1 MAAHFRRDVEQ
12 VCSDECVL
20 CDSIDEKGCG
30 QHLGGQP
37 RNHTRRAFV
46 AGGIC
51 LAAVAA
57 AGAVTPAM
65 AADIVEGLK
74 AKAGDVSDLLN
85 KTLAAFK
92 ELDFAGAGELAAKT
106 SAAVSGLRSQMQGPL
121 WGAAEWVPV
130 LGEDVKAAR
139 TLVDTLANL
148 VDGALVPVSQALS
161 AVELDR
167 LVVAEGSD
175 RVRFDVAAIQA
186 VADAVKQA
194 APVLDEAASTVDGM
208 GETHIAQLTEAV
220 DMAKEKIAPL
230 AGELDEAASLLGA
243 LPGLLGAAGERVYG
257 VLAQNN
263 VEIRSTGGLPGQCCR
278 VAARDG
284 LLSLGE
290 VQAIARFMNPRNDEA
305 MCVPLTDEEVA
316 LYSKSVGYMSVNVN
330 CIPDF
335 PRVCDIFNQLWFA
348 TNGEHVDGFV
358 AIDPIFLQTLMGLT
372 RGTQTADGTVLDGG
386 STVRVLMHDTYWR
399 NLDDYAATDAYFA
412 EAASAAL
419 DCIMGGVPSMDPK
432 ALLQVIRRGID
443 GGNLLMWSANVDEQ
457 AIVEGLG
464 ASGEVTLDP
473 AAPQLGV
480 YLNNGS
486 WSKFEWYL
494 DLDFSMGEAVSNA
507 DGSRTYPCGLRL
519 ANAMTPEELEASNA
533 VITGGNPAKRSEDDM
548 LEVLNLYAPA
558 GGRVEVTGH
567 NGQVDLAD
575 DKTYRGLQVV
585 CGEAHVQIGAPAEV
599 AFNVTVSPEATQELS
614 VRIPPTVQ
622 DTGRGG
628 GALGCPVGA

>member
-1 MAAHFRRDVEQ
+1 MAAHFKQDVEQ
-12 VCSDECVL
+12 ACSDECVP
-20 CDSIDEKGCG
+20 CDSIGEQGCG
-30 QHLGGQP
+30 QHSGEKP
-37 RNHTRRAFV
+37 RSYTRRAFV

-57 AGAVTPAM
+57 AGAATPAM

-92 ELDFAGAGELAAKT
+92 ELDFASAGELASKT
-106 SAAVSGLRSQMQGPL
+106 SAAVSDFQSQMQGPL
-121 WGAAEWVPV
+121 WGVAEWVPV
-130 LGEDVKAAR
+130 LGGDVKAAR
-139 TLVDTLANL
+139 TLVDVLAGL

-167 LVVAEGSD
+167 LVVAEGPD

-186 VADAVKQA
+186 VADAVRQA
-194 APVLDEAASTVDGM
+194 IPVLDEAASAVDGM
-208 GETHIAQLTEAV
+208 GETHVAQLTEAV

-230 AGELDEAASLLGA
+230 AGGLDEAGGLLEV
-243 LPGLLGAAGERVYG
+243 LPGLLGASGERVYG

-278 VAARDG
+278 VEVKDG
-284 LLSLGE
+284 LVSLSE
-290 VQAIARFMNPRNDEA
+290 VRGVRNFMNPGDDEA

-316 LYSKSVGYMSVNVN
+316 LYSRSVGYMSVNVN

-335 PRVCDIFNQLWFA
+335 PRVCDIFSQLWSA
-348 TNGEHVDGFV
+348 TNNERVDGFV
-358 AIDPIFLQTLMGLT
+358 ALDPIFLQMLMGLT
-372 RGTQTADGTVLDGG
+372 QGTRTSDGTVLDGT

-419 DCIMGGVPSMDPK
+419 DCIMGGVPSMDPG
-432 ALLQVIRRGID
+432 ALLQAVRRGID
-443 GGNLLMWSANVDEQ
+443 GGNLLMWSANADEQ
-457 AIVEGLG
+457 AIIEGLG

-494 DLDFSMGEAVSNA
+494 NIDFSMGEATASA
-507 DGSRTYPCGLRL
+507 DGSRTYPCSLRL
-519 ANAMTPEELEASNA
+519 TNAMTPEELEASNA
-533 VITGGNPAKRSEDDM
+533 NITGFNPAKRSEDDM

-558 GGRVEVTGH
+558 GGRIEVVSC

-585 CGEAHVQIGAPAEV
+585 CGEAHVQIGAPAEMT
-599 AFNVTVSPEATQELS
+599 FNVTVSPEATQELS

-622 DTGRGG
+622 DYR
-628 GALGCPVGA
+628 

>member
-1 MAAHFRRDVEQ
+1 MAAHFRQDVDRASSGECAPRDLVDGE
-12 VCSDECVL
+12 
-20 CDSIDEKGCG
+20 GCG
-30 QHLGGQP
+30 RHSGERP
-37 RNHTRRAFV
+37 RSHTRRAFV
-46 AGGIC
+46 AGGVC

-57 AGAVTPAM
+57 VGAATPAM
-65 AADIVEGLK
+65 AADFVDGLK
-74 AKAGDVSDLLN
+74 AKAGDVSDLLSE
-85 KTLAAFK
+85 TLAAFK
-92 ELDFAGAGELAAKT
+92 GLDFAGAGELASKT
-106 SAAVSGLRSQMQGPL
+106 SAAVSDFQSQMQGPL
-121 WGAAEWVPV
+121 WGAAEWIPV
-130 LGEDVKAAR
+130 LGGDVKAAR
-139 TLVDTLANL
+139 TLVDTLAGL

-167 LVVAEGSD
+167 LVVTEGPD

-186 VADAVKQA
+186 VADAVRQA
-194 APVLDEAASTVDGM
+194 APVLDEAASAVGGM

-220 DMAKEKIAPL
+220 DTAKERIAPL
-230 AGELDEAASLLGA
+230 AGELDEVSGLLEVLPGFLGA
-243 LPGLLGAAGERVYG
+243 SGERVYG

-263 VEIRSTGGLPGQCCR
+263 VEVRSTGGLPGQCCR
-278 VAARDG
+278 VEVRDG
-284 LLSLGE
+284 LLSLSE
-290 VQAIARFMNPRNDEA
+290 VEGVRNFMNPGDDEA

-316 LYSKSVGYMSVNVN
+316 LYSRSVGYMSVNVN

-335 PRVCDIFNQLWFA
+335 PRVCDIFGQLWFA
-348 TNGEHVDGFV
+348 TNNEHVDGFV
-358 AIDPIFLQTLMGLT
+358 ALDPIFLQMLMGLT
-372 RGTQTADGTVLDGG
+372 HGTQTSDGTVLDGE

-399 NLDDYAATDAYFA
+399 NLDDYAATDVYFT

-432 ALLQVIRRGID
+432 ALLQAVRRGID
-443 GGNLLMWSANVDEQ
+443 GGNLLMWASDAEEQ
-457 AIVEGLG
+457 AIIEGLG

-494 DLDFSMGEAVSNA
+494 NIDFSMGEAAANA
-507 DGSRTYPCGLRL
+507 DGSRTYPCSLRL
-519 ANAMTPEELEASNA
+519 TNAMTPEELEASNA

-558 GGRVEVTGH
+558 GGRIEVTDH

-585 CGEAHVQIGAPAEV
+585 CGEAHVQIGAPAEIS
-599 AFNVTVSPEATQELS
+599 FNVTVSPEASQELS

-622 DTGRGG
+622 DYR
-628 GALGCPVGA
+628 

>member
-1 MAAHFRRDVEQ
+1 MAAHFKQDVEQ
-12 VCSDECVL
+12 VCSDECVS
-20 CDSIDEKGCG
+20 CDSIGEQGCG
-30 QHLGGQP
+30 RHSSEKP
-37 RNHTRRAFV
+37 RGHTRRAFV

-57 AGAVTPAM
+57 AGAATPAM
-65 AADIVEGLK
+65 AADLVDGLK

-85 KTLAAFK
+85 ETLAALK
-92 ELDFAGAGELAAKT
+92 GLDFVSANELAART
-106 SAAVSGLRSQMQGPL
+106 SAAVSDLRSQMQGPL

-130 LGEDVKAAR
+130 LGGDVKAAR
-139 TLVDTLANL
+139 ALVDTLAGL

-161 AVELDR
+161 TVELDR
-167 LVVAEGSD
+167 LVVADGSD
-175 RVRFDVAAIQA
+175 RIQFDVAAIQA
-186 VADAVKQA
+186 VADAIKQA
-194 APVLDEAASTVDGM
+194 APVLDEAASAVGGM

-220 DMAKEKIAPL
+220 DTAKERIAPL
-230 AGELDEAASLLGA
+230 AGELDEAAGLLGV
-243 LPGLLGAAGERVYG
+243 LPGLLGASGERVYG

-263 VEIRSTGGLPGQCCR
+263 VEIRSTGGLAGQCCR
-278 VAARDG
+278 VAVKDG
-284 LLSLGE
+284 LVSLSE
-290 VQAIARFMNPRNDEA
+290 VEGIRNFMNPGDDEV

-316 LYSKSVGYMSVNVN
+316 LYSRSVGYMSVNTN

-335 PRVCDIFNQLWFA
+335 PRVCDIFNQLWSA
-348 TNGEHVDGFV
+348 TNGERVDGFV
-358 AIDPIFLQTLMGLT
+358 AIDPILLQALMGLT
-372 RGTQTADGTVLDGG
+372 QGTQTSDGTVLDGE

-419 DCIMGGVPSMDPK
+419 DCIMGGVPSMDPG

-443 GGNLLMWSANVDEQ
+443 GGHLLMWAADADEQ
-457 AIVEGLG
+457 AIIEGLG
-464 ASGEVTLDP
+464 ASREVTLDP

-494 DLDFSMGEAVSNA
+494 NIDFSMGEAAANA
-507 DGSRTYPCGLRL
+507 DGSRTYPCSLRL

-558 GGRVEVTGH
+558 GGRIEVTGH

-585 CGEAHVQIGAPAEV
+585 CGEAHVQIGAPAEI

-622 DTGRGG
+622 DYR
-628 GALGCPVGA
+628 

>member
-1 MAAHFRRDVEQ
+1 MAAHFKQDVEQ
-12 VCSDECVL
+12 ACSDGRVPCDLAGEESCVRH
-20 CDSIDEKGCG
+20 SGEK
-30 QHLGGQP
+30 P
-37 RNHTRRAFV
+37 RGHTRRAFV

-57 AGAVTPAM
+57 AGAATPAM
-65 AADIVEGLK
+65 AADIVDGLK

-85 KTLAAFK
+85 ETLAALK
-92 ELDFAGAGELAAKT
+92 GLDFVSANELAAKT
-106 SAAVSGLRSQMQGPL
+106 SAAVSDFQAQMQGPL
-121 WGAAEWVPV
+121 WGVAEWVPV
-130 LGEDVKAAR
+130 LGQDVKTAR
-139 TLVDTLANL
+139 TLVDTLAGL

-161 AVELDR
+161 TVELDK
-167 LVVAEGSD
+167 LIVSEGSD
-175 RVRFDVAAIQA
+175 RVRFDVTAIQA
-186 VADAVKQA
+186 VADAVKRA
-194 APVLDEAASTVDGM
+194 VPVLDEAASAVGGM

-230 AGELDEAASLLGA
+230 AGELDEVSSLLEV
-243 LPGLLGAAGERVYG
+243 LPGLLGASGERVYG

-263 VEIRSTGGLPGQCCR
+263 VEIRSTGGLAGQCCR
-278 VAARDG
+278 VAVRDG
-284 LLSLGE
+284 LVSLSE
-290 VQAIARFMNPRNDEA
+290 VEGIRNFMNPGDDEA

-316 LYSKSVGYMSVNVN
+316 LYSRSVGYMSVNVN

-335 PRVCDIFNQLWFA
+335 PRVCDIFGQLWYA

-358 AIDPIFLQTLMGLT
+358 ALDPIFLQALMGLT
-372 RGTQTADGTVLDGG
+372 QGTKTADGTVLDGE

-419 DCIMGGVPSMDPK
+419 DCIMGSISSMDPG
-432 ALLQVIRRGID
+432 ALLQAVRRGID
-443 GGNLLMWSANVDEQ
+443 GGNLLMWASDADEQ
-457 AIVEGLG
+457 AVIEGLG

-494 DLDFSMGEAVSNA
+494 DLDFSMGEARGNA
-507 DGSRTYPCGLRL
+507 DGSRTYPCSLRL
-519 ANAMTPEELEASNA
+519 TNAMTPEELEASNV
-533 VITGGNPAKRSEDDM
+533 VITGDNPAKRSEDDM

-558 GGRVEVTGH
+558 GGRIEVTGH

-585 CGEAHVQIGAPAEV
+585 CGEAHVQIGAPAEIS
-599 AFNVTVSPEATQELS
+599 FNVTVSPEASQELS

-622 DTGRGG
+622 AYR
-628 GALGCPVGA
+628 

>member
-1 MAAHFRRDVEQ
+1 MAEHFRQDAGQ
-12 VCSDECVL
+12 VCSDGCAP
-20 CDSIDEKGCG
+20 CDSADEENCG
-30 QHLGGQP
+30 QHSSERPHG
-37 RNHTRRAFV
+37 HTRRAFV
-46 AGGIC
+46 AGGVC

-57 AGAVTPAM
+57 AGAATPAM
-65 AADIVEGLK
+65 AADFVEGLK

-85 KTLAAFK
+85 ETLGAFK

-106 SAAVSGLRSQMQGPL
+106 SAAVSDLRAQMQGPL
-121 WGAAEWVPV
+121 WGVAEWIPV
-130 LGEDVKAAR
+130 LGGDVKTAR
-139 TLVDTLANL
+139 TLVDVLASL

-167 LVVAEGSD
+167 LIVSDGSSQIQ
-175 RVRFDVAAIQA
+175 FDVAAIQA
-186 VADAVKQA
+186 MADAVRQA
-194 APVLDEAASTVDGM
+194 APVLDEAASAVGGM

-220 DMAKEKIAPL
+220 DTAKEKIAPL
-230 AGELDEAASLLGA
+230 AGELDEAAGLLEV
-243 LPGLLGAAGERVYG
+243 LPGLLGSSGERVYG

-263 VEIRSTGGLPGQCCR
+263 VEIRSTGGLAGQCCR
-278 VAARDG
+278 VEVKDG
-284 LLSLGE
+284 LLSLSE
-290 VQAIARFMNPRNDEA
+290 VEGIRNFMNPGDDEA
-305 MCVPLTDEEVA
+305 KCVPLTDEEIA
-316 LYSKSVGYMSVNVN
+316 LYGNTVGYMPANTN

-335 PRVCDIFNQLWFA
+335 PRVCDIFSQLWYA
-348 TNGEHVDGFV
+348 TNGERVDGFV
-358 AIDPIFLQTLMGLT
+358 ALDPIFLQMLMGLT
-372 RGTQTADGTVLDGG
+372 QGTQTADGTVLDGE

-399 NLDDYAATDAYFA
+399 NLDDYGATDVYFT

-432 ALLQVIRRGID
+432 ALLQAIKRGID
-443 GGNLLMWSANVDEQ
+443 GGHLLMWASVADEQ
-457 AIVEGLG
+457 AVIEGLG
-464 ASGEVTLDP
+464 ASGEVSLDP

-480 YLNNGS
+480 YLNNAS

-494 DLDFSMGEAVSNA
+494 DVDFSMGEAVSNA
-507 DGSRTYPCGLRL
+507 DGSRTYPCSLRL
-519 ANAMTPEELEASNA
+519 ANAMTPEELEASNV

-558 GGRVEVTGH
+558 GGRIEVTGS

-599 AFNVTVSPEATQELS
+599 SFNVTVSPEAAQELS

-622 DTGRGG
+622 DYR
-628 GALGCPVGA
+628 

>member
-1 MAAHFRRDVEQ
+1 MAAHFKQDVEQ
-12 VCSDECVL
+12 ICSDGCVP
-20 CDSIDEKGCG
+20 CDLTGEESCSRHSGER
-30 QHLGGQP
+30 Q

-46 AGGIC
+46 AGGVC

-57 AGAVTPAM
+57 AGAATPAM
-65 AADIVEGLK
+65 AADLVDGLK

-85 KTLAAFK
+85 ETLAAFK
-92 ELDFAGAGELAAKT
+92 DLDFASAGELAAKT
-106 SAAVSGLRSQMQGPL
+106 SAAVSDFQSQMQGPL
-121 WGAAEWVPV
+121 WGVAEWIPV
-130 LGEDVKAAR
+130 LGGDVKAAR
-139 TLVDTLANL
+139 TLVDTLASL

-175 RVRFDVAAIQA
+175 RIQFDVVAIQA
-186 VADAVKQA
+186 VADAVRQA
-194 APVLDEAASTVDGM
+194 APVLDEAASTVGGM

-220 DMAKEKIAPL
+220 DTAKEKLAPL
-230 AGELDEAASLLGA
+230 AGELDEAAGLLGA
-243 LPGLLGAAGERVYG
+243 LPGLLGASGERVYG

-278 VAARDG
+278 VEVKDG
-284 LLSLGE
+284 LLSLSE
-290 VQAIARFMNPRNDEA
+290 VEGVRNFMNPGDDEA

-316 LYSKSVGYMSVNVN
+316 LYSRSVGYMSVNTN

-335 PRVCDIFNQLWFA
+335 PRVCDIFSQLWYA

-358 AIDPIFLQTLMGLT
+358 ALDPIFLQMLMGLT
-372 RGTQTADGTVLDGG
+372 QGTKTADGTVLDGT

-399 NLDDYAATDAYFA
+399 NLDDYGATDAYFT

-419 DCIMGGVPSMDPK
+419 DCIMGSISSMDPK
-432 ALLQVIRRGID
+432 ALLQAVRRGVD
-443 GGNLLMWSANVDEQ
+443 GGHLLMWASDADEQ
-457 AIVEGLG
+457 AVVEGLG
-464 ASGEVTLDP
+464 ASGEVALDP

-494 DLDFSMGEAVSNA
+494 NIDFSMGEAVSNA
-507 DGSRTYPCGLRL
+507 DGSRTYPCSLRL
-519 ANAMTPEELEASNA
+519 ANAMTPGELEASNA

-548 LEVLNLYAPA
+548 LEVLDLYAPA
-558 GGRVEVTGH
+558 GGRIEVTGY

-585 CGEAHVQIGAPAEV
+585 CGEAHVQIGAPAEIS
-599 AFNVTVSPEATQELS
+599 FNVTVSPEAAQELS

-622 DTGRGG
+622 DYR
-628 GALGCPVGA
+628 

>member
-1 MAAHFRRDVEQ
+1 MSAHFKQDVEQ
-12 VCSDECVL
+12 ACSGECVP
-20 CDSIDEKGCG
+20 CGSIGEKGHG
-30 QHLGGQP
+30 RHSGEKP
-37 RNHTRRAFV
+37 RSHTRRAFV
-46 AGGIC
+46 AGGVC

-57 AGAVTPAM
+57 AGAATPAM
-65 AADIVEGLK
+65 AADFVDGLK

-85 KTLAAFK
+85 ETLAAFK
-92 ELDFAGAGELAAKT
+92 ELDFVSASELASKT
-106 SAAVSGLRSQMQGPL
+106 SAAVSDLQSQMQGPL

-130 LGEDVKAAR
+130 LCQDVKAAR
-139 TLVDTLANL
+139 TLVDTLASL

-161 AVELDR
+161 TVELDK
-167 LVVAEGSD
+167 LIVANGSD
-175 RVRFDVAAIQA
+175 RIQFDVAAIQTL
-186 VADAVKQA
+186 VDAIKQA
-194 APVLDEAASTVDGM
+194 IPVLDEAASTVGGM

-220 DMAKEKIAPL
+220 DAAKERIAPL
-230 AGELDEAASLLGA
+230 AGELDEAAGLLEVF
-243 LPGLLGAAGERVYG
+243 PGLLGASGERVYG

-278 VAARDG
+278 VAAKDG
-284 LLSLGE
+284 LLSLSGVE
-290 VQAIARFMNPRNDEA
+290 GVRNFMNPGDDEA

-316 LYSKSVGYMSVNVN
+316 LYSRSVGYMSVNVN

-335 PRVCDIFNQLWFA
+335 PRVCDIFNQLWSA
-348 TNGEHVDGFV
+348 TNGERVDGFV
-358 AIDPIFLQTLMGLT
+358 AIDPIFLQMLMGLT
-372 RGTQTADGTVLDGG
+372 HGTQTADGTVLDGE

-399 NLDDYAATDAYFA
+399 NLDDYAATDVYFT

-419 DCIMGGVPSMDPK
+419 DCIMGSITSMDPK
-432 ALLQVIRRGID
+432 SLLQVVRRGID
-443 GGNLLMWSANVDEQ
+443 GGHLLMWASDAGEQ
-457 AIVEGLG
+457 AVVEGLG

-494 DLDFSMGEAVSNA
+494 DLDFSMGEAVGNA
-507 DGSRTYPCGLRL
+507 DGSRTYPCSLRL

-558 GGRVEVTGH
+558 GGRIEVTGH

-585 CGEAHVQIGAPAEV
+585 CGEAHVQIGAPAEI
-599 AFNVTVSPEATQELS
+599 AFNVTVSPEASQGLS

-622 DTGRGG
+622 DYR
-628 GALGCPVGA
+628 

>member
-1 MAAHFRRDVEQ
+1 MAAHFRQDVQ
-12 VCSDECVL
+12 RVCPDECAS
-20 CDSIDEKGCG
+20 CESIGEKGHG
-30 QHLGGQP
+30 LHSGEKP
-37 RNHTRRAFV
+37 HNRTRRAFV

-57 AGAVTPAM
+57 AGAPTPAM
-65 AADIVEGLK
+65 AADIVDGLK
-74 AKAGDVSDLLN
+74 AKAGDVTDLLN
-85 KTLAAFK
+85 ETLAAFK

-106 SAAVSGLRSQMQGPL
+106 SAAVSDFQSQIQGPL
-121 WGAAEWVPV
+121 WGVAEWIPV
-130 LGEDVKAAR
+130 LGGDVKAAR
-139 TLVDTLANL
+139 TLVDTLAGL

-186 VADAVKQA
+186 VADAVRQA
-194 APVLDEAASTVDGM
+194 APVLDEAASAVDGM
-208 GETHIAQLTEAV
+208 GETHVAQLTEAV

-230 AGELDEAASLLGA
+230 AGELDEIGELLEA
-243 LPGLLGAAGERVYG
+243 LPGLLGASGERVYG

-278 VAARDG
+278 VEARDG
-284 LLSLGE
+284 LLSLSE
-290 VQAIARFMNPRNDEA
+290 VEGVRNFMNPGDDEA

-316 LYSKSVGYMSVNVN
+316 LYSRSVGYMSVNVN

-335 PRVCDIFNQLWFA
+335 PRVCDIFGQLWSV
-348 TNGEHVDGFV
+348 TNGERVDGFV
-358 AIDPIFLQTLMGLT
+358 ALDPIFLQMLMGLT
-372 RGTQTADGTVLDGG
+372 QGTKTADGTVLDGE

-399 NLDDYAATDAYFA
+399 NLDDYAATDVYFT

-419 DCIMGGVPSMDPK
+419 DCIMGSISSMDPK
-432 ALLQVIRRGID
+432 SLLQVIRRGID
-443 GGNLLMWSANVDEQ
+443 GGNLLMWASDAEEQ
-457 AIVEGLG
+457 AIIEGLG

-494 DLDFSMGEAVSNA
+494 DVDFSMGEAASNA
-507 DGSRTYPCGLRL
+507 DGSRTYPCSLRL

-533 VITGGNPAKRSEDDM
+533 NITGGNPAKRSEDDM

-558 GGRVEVTGH
+558 GGRIEVTGS

-585 CGEAHVQIGAPAEV
+585 CGEAHVQIGAPAEIS
-599 AFNVTVSPEATQELS
+599 FNATVSPEASQELS
-614 VRIPPTVQ
+614 VSIPPTVQ
-622 DTGRGG
+622 DYR
-628 GALGCPVGA
+628 

>member
-1 MAAHFRRDVEQ
+1 MAAHFKQDVGQ
-12 VCSDECVL
+12 VSSDDCAP
-20 CDSIDEKGCG
+20 CDLAGEKDHG
-30 QHLGGQP
+30 QHSGEKPHG
-37 RNHTRRAFV
+37 HTRRAFV

-57 AGAVTPAM
+57 AGVATPAM
-65 AADIVEGLK
+65 AADIVDGLK
-74 AKAGDVSDLLN
+74 AKAGEVSDLLSE
-85 KTLAAFK
+85 TLAAFK
-92 ELDFAGAGELAAKT
+92 GLDFASASELASKA
-106 SAAVSGLRSQMQGPL
+106 SAAVSDFQSQMQGPL

-130 LGEDVKAAR
+130 LGGDVKAAR
-139 TLVDTLANL
+139 ALVDVLAGL

-161 AVELDR
+161 TVELGR

-175 RVRFDVAAIQA
+175 RIQFDVAAIQA
-186 VADAVKQA
+186 VADAVRRA
-194 APVLDEAASTVDGM
+194 VPVLDEAASAVGGM
-208 GETHIAQLTEAV
+208 GETHVAQLTEAV
-220 DMAKEKIAPL
+220 DTAKEKIAPL
-230 AGELDEAASLLGA
+230 AGELDEAAGLLEV
-243 LPGLLGAAGERVYG
+243 LPGLLGASGERVYG

-263 VEIRSTGGLPGQCCR
+263 VEIRSTGGLAGQCCR

-290 VQAIARFMNPRNDEA
+290 VEGVRNFMNPGDDEA

-316 LYSKSVGYMSVNVN
+316 LYSRSVGYMSVNVN

-335 PRVCDIFNQLWFA
+335 PRVCDIFGQLWHA
-348 TNGEHVDGFV
+348 TNGERVDGFV
-358 AIDPIFLQTLMGLT
+358 ALDPIFLQALMGLT
-372 RGTQTADGTVLDGG
+372 QGTQTSDGTVLDGG

-399 NLDDYAATDAYFA
+399 NLDDYAATDVYFA

-419 DCIMGGVPSMDPK
+419 DCIMGSISSMDPG
-432 ALLQVIRRGID
+432 ALLQAVRRGID
-443 GGNLLMWSANVDEQ
+443 GGNLLMWASDAGEQ

-494 DLDFSMGEAVSNA
+494 DVDFSMGEAAGNA
-507 DGSRTYPCGLRL
+507 DGSRTYPCSLRL
-519 ANAMTPEELEASNA
+519 ANAMTPEELEASNV

-558 GGRVEVTGH
+558 GGRIEVTDH

-585 CGEAHVQIGAPAEV
+585 CGEAHVQIGAPAEIT
-599 AFNVTVSPEATQELS
+599 FNVTVSPEATQELS

-622 DTGRGG
+622 DYR
-628 GALGCPVGA
+628 

>member
-1 MAAHFRRDVEQ
+1 MAAHFRQDVERA
-12 VCSDECVL
+12 CSDECVP
-20 CDSIDEKGCG
+20 CDLTGEENCG
-30 QHLGGQP
+30 QHSSEKP
-37 RNHTRRAFV
+37 RSHTRRAFV
-46 AGGIC
+46 AGGVC

-57 AGAVTPAM
+57 AGAATPAM
-65 AADIVEGLK
+65 AADLVDGLK
-74 AKAGDVSDLLN
+74 AKAGDVSGLLN
-85 KTLAAFK
+85 ETLAAFK
-92 ELDFAGAGELAAKT
+92 GLDFAGAGELAAKA
-106 SAAVSGLRSQMQGPL
+106 SAAVSDLRSQMQGPL
-121 WGAAEWVPV
+121 WGAAEWIPV
-130 LGEDVKAAR
+130 LGGDVKAAR
-139 TLVDTLANL
+139 ALVDTLAGL

-161 AVELDR
+161 TVELDK

-186 VADAVKQA
+186 VADAVRQA
-194 APVLDEAASTVDGM
+194 IPVLDEAASAVGGM
-208 GETHIAQLTEAV
+208 GETHVAQLTEAV
-220 DMAKEKIAPL
+220 DTAREKIVPL
-230 AGELDEAASLLGA
+230 AGKLDEVARLLGV
-243 LPGLLGAAGERVYG
+243 LPGLLGASGERVYG

-263 VEIRSTGGLPGQCCR
+263 VEIRSTGGLAGQCCR
-278 VAARDG
+278 VEVKDG
-284 LLSLGE
+284 LLSLSE
-290 VQAIARFMNPRNDEA
+290 VEGIRNFMNPGDDEA

-316 LYSKSVGYMSVNVN
+316 LYSRSVGYMSVNVN

-348 TNGEHVDGFV
+348 TNNEHVDGFV
-358 AIDPIFLQTLMGLT
+358 ALDPIFLQMLMGLT
-372 RGTQTADGTVLDGG
+372 QGTKTADGTVLDGE

-399 NLDDYAATDAYFA
+399 NLDDYAATDVYFT

-419 DCIMGGVPSMDPK
+419 DCIMGSISSMDPK
-432 ALLQVIRRGID
+432 SLLQVIRHGID
-443 GGNLLMWSANVDEQ
+443 GGHLLMWASDAEEQ
-457 AIVEGLG
+457 AIIEELG
-464 ASGEVTLDP
+464 ASGEVALDP

-494 DLDFSMGEAVSNA
+494 NIDFSVGEAAANA
-507 DGSRTYPCGLRL
+507 DGSRTYPCSLRL

-558 GGRVEVTGH
+558 GGRIEVVNS

-585 CGEAHVQIGAPAEV
+585 CGEAHVQIGAPAEIT
-599 AFNVTVSPEATQELS
+599 FNVTVSPEAAQELS

-622 DTGRGG
+622 DYR
-628 GALGCPVGA
+628 

>member
-1 MAAHFRRDVEQ
+1 M
-12 VCSDECVL
+12 
-20 CDSIDEKGCG
+20 
-30 QHLGGQP
+30 
-37 RNHTRRAFV
+37 
-46 AGGIC
+46 
-51 LAAVAA
+51 
-57 AGAVTPAM
+57 
-65 AADIVEGLK
+65 
-74 AKAGDVSDLLN
+74 
-85 KTLAAFK
+85 
-92 ELDFAGAGELAAKT
+92 
-106 SAAVSGLRSQMQGPL
+106 
-121 WGAAEWVPV
+121 
-130 LGEDVKAAR
+130 
-139 TLVDTLANL
+139 LANL

-161 AVELDR
+161 TIELDK

-186 VADAVKQA
+186 VADAVRRA
-194 APVLDEAASTVDGM
+194 VPVLDEAAFAVGGM
-208 GETHIAQLTEAV
+208 GEAHVAQLTEAV
-220 DMAKEKIAPL
+220 DTAKEKIVPL
-230 AGELDEAASLLGA
+230 AGELTEAAGLLEVLPRLLGA
-243 LPGLLGAAGERVYG
+243 SGERVYG

-263 VEIRSTGGLPGQCCR
+263 VEIRSTGGLAGQCCR

-284 LLSLGE
+284 LVSLGE
-290 VQAIARFMNPRNDEA
+290 VQGVRNFMNPGDDEA

-316 LYSKSVGYMSVNVN
+316 LYSRSVGYMSVNVN

-335 PRVCDIFNQLWFA
+335 PRVCDIFDQLWSA

-358 AIDPIFLQTLMGLT
+358 AIDPIFLQALMGLT
-372 RGTQTADGTVLDGG
+372 RGTRTADGTVLDGG

-432 ALLQVIRRGID
+432 SLLQVIRRGID
-443 GGNLLMWSANVDEQ
+443 GGNLLMWSADAEEQ
-457 AIVEGLG
+457 AVIEGLG

-494 DLDFSMGEAVSNA
+494 DVDFSMGEAVSNA
-507 DGSRTYPCGLRL
+507 DGSRAYPCSLRL

-533 VITGGNPAKRSEDDM
+533 NITGGNPAKRSEDDM

-575 DKTYRGLQVV
+575 DKAYRGLQVV
-585 CGEAHVQIGAPAEV
+585 CGEAHVQIGAPAEMT
-599 AFNVTVSPEATQELS
+599 FNVTVSPEASRELS

-622 DTGRGG
+622 DYR
-628 GALGCPVGA
+628 

>member
-1 MAAHFRRDVEQ
+1 MAAHFMQDAER
-12 VCSDECVL
+12 VCSDGCAPRDPIGEENCGRH
-20 CDSIDEKGCG
+20 SGEK
-30 QHLGGQP
+30 P
-37 RNHTRRAFV
+37 RSHTRRAFV

-51 LAAVAA
+51 LAAVVA
-57 AGAVTPAM
+57 AGAATPAM
-65 AADIVEGLK
+65 AADFVDGLK

-85 KTLAAFK
+85 ETLAAFK
-92 ELDFAGAGELAAKT
+92 ELDFAGASELAAKT
-106 SAAVSGLRSQMQGPL
+106 SAAVSDLRSQMQGPL
-121 WGAAEWVPV
+121 WGAAEWIPV
-130 LGEDVKAAR
+130 LGGDVKAAR
-139 TLVDTLANL
+139 ALVDVLAGL

-161 AVELDR
+161 TVELDR
-167 LVVAEGSD
+167 LVVADGPD
-175 RVRFDVAAIQA
+175 RVRFDIAAIQA

-194 APVLDEAASTVDGM
+194 IPVLEEAASAVGGM
-208 GETHIAQLTEAV
+208 GETHVAQLAEAV
-220 DMAKEKIAPL
+220 DTAKEKIAPL
-230 AGELDEAASLLGA
+230 ASELDEAAGLLGA
-243 LPGLLGAAGERVYG
+243 LPGLLGSSGERVYG

-278 VAARDG
+278 VEVKDG
-284 LLSLGE
+284 LVSLGE
-290 VQAIARFMNPRNDEA
+290 VQGVRNFMNPGDDEA

-316 LYSKSVGYMSVNVN
+316 LYGRSVGYMSVNVN

-335 PRVCDIFNQLWFA
+335 PRVCDIFGQLWSA

-358 AIDPIFLQTLMGLT
+358 ALDPIFLQMLMGLT
-372 RGTQTADGTVLDGG
+372 QGTQTADGTVLDGE

-399 NLDDYAATDAYFA
+399 NLDDYAATDVYFA

-419 DCIMGGVPSMDPK
+419 GCIMGGVPSMDPG
-432 ALLQVIRRGID
+432 ALLQVIGRGID
-443 GGNLLMWSANVDEQ
+443 GGNLLMWASDADEQ
-457 AIVEGLG
+457 AIIEGLG
-464 ASGEVTLDP
+464 ASGEVSLDP
-473 AAPQLGV
+473 AAPQLGL

-494 DLDFSMGEAVSNA
+494 NIDFSMGEAAANA
-507 DGSRTYPCGLRL
+507 DGSRTYPCSLRL

-558 GGRVEVTGH
+558 GGRIEVTGS

-585 CGEAHVQIGAPAEV
+585 CGEAHVQIGAPAEMT
-599 AFNVTVSPEATQELS
+599 FNVTVSPEAAQELS

-622 DTGRGG
+622 DYR
-628 GALGCPVGA
+628 

>member
-1 MAAHFRRDVEQ
+1 MAAHFKQDVER
-12 VCSDECVL
+12 VCPDESVP
-20 CDSIDEKGCG
+20 CDPIGEQGCG
-30 QHLGGQP
+30 RHSGGQP
-37 RNHTRRAFV
+37 RSHTRRAFV

-51 LAAVAA
+51 LAAAA
-57 AGAVTPAM
+57 AGAATPAM
-65 AADIVEGLK
+65 AADFVDGLK

-85 KTLAAFK
+85 ETLAAFK
-92 ELDFAGAGELAAKT
+92 ELDFAGAGEFAAKT
-106 SAAVSGLRSQMQGPL
+106 SAAVSDLRSQMQGPL

-130 LGEDVKAAR
+130 LGEDVKTAR
-139 TLVDTLANL
+139 ALVDVLVSL

-161 AVELDR
+161 TVELDR
-167 LVVAEGSD
+167 LVVADGSD

-186 VADAVKQA
+186 VADAVKRA
-194 APVLDEAASTVDGM
+194 VPVLDEAVSTVGGM

-230 AGELDEAASLLGA
+230 ASELDEAGELLEV
-243 LPGLLGAAGERVYG
+243 LPGLLGASGERVYG

-278 VAARDG
+278 VEVRDG
-284 LLSLGE
+284 LVSLGE
-290 VQAIARFMNPRNDEA
+290 VRGIRNFMNPGDDEA

-316 LYSKSVGYMSVNVN
+316 LYSRSVGYMSVNVS

-335 PRVCDIFNQLWFA
+335 PRVCDIFSQLWSA
-348 TNGEHVDGFV
+348 TNNEHVDGFI
-358 AIDPIFLQTLMGLT
+358 AIDPIFLQMLMGLT
-372 RGTQTADGTVLDGG
+372 QGTQTSDGTVLDGG

-419 DCIMGGVPSMDPK
+419 DCIMGGVPSMDPG
-432 ALLQVIRRGID
+432 ALLQAVRRGID
-443 GGNLLMWSANVDEQ
+443 GGDLLMWASDADEQ
-457 AIVEGLG
+457 AVIEGLG

-473 AAPQLGV
+473 AASQLGV

-494 DLDFSMGEAVSNA
+494 DLDFTMGEAASNA
-507 DGSRTYPCGLRL
+507 DGSRTYPCSLRL
-519 ANAMTPEELEASNA
+519 ANAMTPEELEASNV
-533 VITGGNPAKRSEDDM
+533 VITGDNPAKRSEDDM

-558 GGRVEVTGH
+558 GGRIEVTDH

-599 AFNVTVSPEATQELS
+599 SFNVTVSPKAAQELS

-622 DTGRGG
+622 DYR
-628 GALGCPVGA
+628 

>member
-1 MAAHFRRDVEQ
+1 MAAHFKQDAER
-12 VCSDECVL
+12 VCSDGCVP
-20 CDSIDEKGCG
+20 CDLIGEQGCG
-30 QHLGGQP
+30 QHSGEKP
-37 RNHTRRAFV
+37 RSHTRRAFV

-57 AGAVTPAM
+57 AGTATPAM
-65 AADIVEGLK
+65 AADLVDGLK

-85 KTLAAFK
+85 ETLAAFK
-92 ELDFAGAGELAAKT
+92 GLDFAGAVELAAKT
-106 SAAVSGLRSQMQGPL
+106 SAAVSDFQSQMQGPL
-121 WGAAEWVPV
+121 WGVAEWIPV
-130 LGEDVKAAR
+130 LGGDVKAAR
-139 TLVDTLANL
+139 ALVDTLASL

-161 AVELDR
+161 AVELDK

-175 RVRFDVAAIQA
+175 RVRFDVASIQA
-186 VADAVKQA
+186 VADAVRQA
-194 APVLDEAASTVDGM
+194 APVLEEAASTVGGM
-208 GETHIAQLTEAV
+208 GETHIAQLTEVV
-220 DMAKEKIAPL
+220 DVAKEKIAPL
-230 AGELDEAASLLGA
+230 AGELDEVGELLEVLPGILGA
-243 LPGLLGAAGERVYG
+243 SGERVYG

-278 VAARDG
+278 VEVRDG
-284 LLSLGE
+284 LVSLGE
-290 VQAIARFMNPRNDEA
+290 VQGIRNFMNPGDDEA

-316 LYSKSVGYMSVNVN
+316 LYSRSVGYMSVNTN

-335 PRVCDIFNQLWFA
+335 PRVCDIFDQLWFA

-358 AIDPIFLQTLMGLT
+358 AIDPIFLQMLMGLT
-372 RGTQTADGTVLDGG
+372 QGTQTSDGTALDGE

-399 NLDDYAATDAYFA
+399 NLDDYAATDVYFT

-432 ALLQVIRRGID
+432 SLLQAVRRGID
-443 GGNLLMWSANVDEQ
+443 GGNLLMWSANAEEQ
-457 AIVEGLG
+457 AIIVEFG

-494 DLDFSMGEAVSNA
+494 DLDFTMGEAADNA
-507 DGSRTYPCGLRL
+507 DGSRTYPCSLRL

-533 VITGGNPAKRSEDDM
+533 NITGGNPAKRSEDDM

-558 GGRVEVTGH
+558 GGRIEVVSS
-567 NGQVDLAD
+567 NGQVVFAD
-575 DKTYRGLQVV
+575 DKTYKGLQVV
-585 CGEAHVQIGAPAEV
+585 CGEAHVQIGAPAEIT
-599 AFNVTVSPEATQELS
+599 FNVTVSHEAARELS

-622 DTGRGG
+622 DYR
-628 GALGCPVGA
+628 

>member
-1 MAAHFRRDVEQ
+1 MAAHFRQDVER
-12 VCSDECVL
+12 VSSDARMS
-20 CDSIDEKGCG
+20 CDLTGEESHGRHSSER
-30 QHLGGQP
+30 P

-46 AGGIC
+46 AGGLC

-57 AGAVTPAM
+57 AGAATPAM
-65 AADIVEGLK
+65 AADFVDGLK
-74 AKAGDVSDLLN
+74 AKAGDVSDLLSR
-85 KTLAAFK
+85 TLTAFK
-92 ELDFAGAGELAAKT
+92 ELDFAGAGELAAKA

-139 TLVDTLANL
+139 ALVDTLAGL

-186 VADAVKQA
+186 VADAVRQA
-194 APVLDEAASTVDGM
+194 APVLDEAASAVDGM
-208 GETHIAQLTEAV
+208 GETHVAQLTEAV

-230 AGELDEAASLLGA
+230 AGELDEAAGLLEA
-243 LPGLLGAAGERVYG
+243 LPGLLGAEGERVYG

-278 VAARDG
+278 VEVRDG

-290 VQAIARFMNPRNDEA
+290 VQGVRNFMNPGDDEA

-316 LYSKSVGYMSVNVN
+316 LYSRSVGYMSVNVN

-335 PRVCDIFNQLWFA
+335 PRVCDIFSQLWSA
-348 TNGEHVDGFV
+348 TNNEHVDGFV
-358 AIDPIFLQTLMGLT
+358 AIDPIFLQVLMGLT
-372 RGTQTADGTVLDGG
+372 QGTQTADGTVLDGG

-399 NLDDYAATDAYFA
+399 NLDDYGATDVYFA

-419 DCIMGGVPSMDPK
+419 GCIMGGVPSMDPG
-432 ALLQVIRRGID
+432 ALLQAVRRGID
-443 GGNLLMWSANVDEQ
+443 GGNLLMWASDADEQ
-457 AIVEGLG
+457 AVIEGLG
-464 ASGEVTLDP
+464 ASGEVSLDP

-494 DLDFSMGEAVSNA
+494 DLDFTMGEARGNA
-507 DGSRTYPCGLRL
+507 DGSRTYPCSLRL

-533 VITGGNPAKRSEDDM
+533 NITGGNPAKRSEDDM

-558 GGRVEVTGH
+558 GGRIEVTSH

-575 DKTYRGLQVV
+575 DKTYKGLQVV
-585 CGEAHVQIGAPAEV
+585 CGEAHVQIGAPAEMT
-599 AFNVTVSPEATQELS
+599 FNVTASPEATQELS

-622 DTGRGG
+622 DYR
-628 GALGCPVGA
+628 

>member
-1 MAAHFRRDVEQ
+1 MAAHFRQDVERA
-12 VCSDECVL
+12 CSDGCVP
-20 CDSIDEKGCG
+20 CDSIGEESYGRHSGEK
-30 QHLGGQP
+30 P
-37 RNHTRRAFV
+37 RSHTRRVFV

-57 AGAVTPAM
+57 AGAATPAM
-65 AADIVEGLK
+65 AADFVDGLK
-74 AKAGDVSDLLN
+74 EKAGDVSDLLN

-92 ELDFAGAGELAAKT
+92 ELDFVSASELAAKT
-106 SAAVSGLRSQMQGPL
+106 SVAVSDFQSQMQGPL
-121 WGAAEWVPV
+121 WGVAEWVPV
-130 LGEDVKAAR
+130 LGGDVKAAR
-139 TLVDTLANL
+139 TLVGVLASL
-148 VDGALVPVSQALS
+148 VDGALVPVSQTLS
-161 AVELDR
+161 AVELDK
-167 LVVAEGSD
+167 LIVADGSGLIQ
-175 RVRFDVAAIQA
+175 FDVAAIQA
-186 VADAVKQA
+186 VADAVRKA
-194 APVLDEAASTVDGM
+194 VPVLDEAASTLGGM

-220 DMAKEKIAPL
+220 DTAKEKIAPL
-230 AGELDEAASLLGA
+230 AGELDEVGELLEVLPRLLGA
-243 LPGLLGAAGERVYG
+243 SGERVYG

-263 VEIRSTGGLPGQCCR
+263 VEIRSTGGLAGQCCR
-278 VAARDG
+278 VEVRDG
-284 LLSLGE
+284 LLSLSE
-290 VQAIARFMNPRNDEA
+290 VEGVRNFMNPGDDEA

-316 LYSKSVGYMSVNVN
+316 LYSRSVGYMSVNTN

-335 PRVCDIFNQLWFA
+335 PRVCDIFSQLWYA
-348 TNGEHVDGFV
+348 TNNEHVDGFV
-358 AIDPIFLQTLMGLT
+358 ALDPIFLQMLMGLT
-372 RGTQTADGTVLDGG
+372 QGTQTSDGTVLDGG

-399 NLDDYAATDAYFA
+399 NLDDYAATDVYFT

-432 ALLQVIRRGID
+432 ALLQAVRRGID
-443 GGNLLMWSANVDEQ
+443 GGNLLMWASDADEQ
-457 AIVEGLG
+457 AVVEGLG
-464 ASGEVTLDP
+464 ASGEVALDP

-494 DLDFSMGEAVSNA
+494 NIDFSMGEARGNA
-507 DGSRTYPCGLRL
+507 DGSRTYPCSLRL

-558 GGRVEVTGH
+558 GGRIEVVSS

-585 CGEAHVQIGAPAEV
+585 CGEAHVQIGAPAEIT
-599 AFNVTVSPEATQELS
+599 FNVTVSPEAAQELS

-622 DTGRGG
+622 DYR
-628 GALGCPVGA
+628 

>member
-1 MAAHFRRDVEQ
+1 MAAHFRQDAEQ
-12 VCSDECVL
+12 VCSDECVS
-20 CDSIDEKGCG
+20 CDSIGEKACDQRSGEKP
-30 QHLGGQP
+30 H
-37 RNHTRRAFV
+37 NHTRRAFV
-46 AGGIC
+46 AGGIG

-57 AGAVTPAM
+57 IGAATPAM
-65 AADIVEGLK
+65 AADFVEGLK

-85 KTLAAFK
+85 ETLAAFK
-92 ELDFAGAGELAAKT
+92 ELDFVSAGELAAKT
-106 SAAVSGLRSQMQGPL
+106 SAAVSDLRSQMQGPL

-130 LGEDVKAAR
+130 LGGDVKAAR
-139 TLVDTLANL
+139 ALVDVLANL

-161 AVELDR
+161 TIELDK

-175 RVRFDVAAIQA
+175 RVRFDVAAIRA
-186 VADAVKQA
+186 VADAVRRA
-194 APVLDEAASTVDGM
+194 VPVLDEAASAVGGM
-208 GETHIAQLTEAV
+208 GETHVAQLTEAV
-220 DMAKEKIAPL
+220 DTAKEKLVPL
-230 AGELDEAASLLGA
+230 AGGLDEAASLLGV
-243 LPGLLGAAGERVYG
+243 LPGILGASGERVYG

-278 VAARDG
+278 VEVKDG
-284 LLSLGE
+284 LVSLSE
-290 VQAIARFMNPRNDEA
+290 VEGVRNFMNPGDDEA

-316 LYSKSVGYMSVNVN
+316 LYSRSVGYMSVNTN

-335 PRVCDIFNQLWFA
+335 PRVCDIFSQLWSA
-348 TNGEHVDGFV
+348 TNNERVDGFL
-358 AIDPIFLQTLMGLT
+358 AIDPIFLQMLMGLT
-372 RGTQTADGTVLDGG
+372 QGTQTSDGTVLDGE

-419 DCIMGGVPSMDPK
+419 DCIMGGVPSMDPG
-432 ALLQVIRRGID
+432 ALLQAVRRGID
-443 GGNLLMWSANVDEQ
+443 GGDLLMWASDAEEQ

-494 DLDFSMGEAVSNA
+494 DLDFSMGEAVGNA
-507 DGSRTYPCGLRL
+507 DGSRTYPCSLRL

-533 VITGGNPAKRSEDDM
+533 NITGGNPAKRSEDDM

-558 GGRVEVTGH
+558 GGRIEVTSH

-585 CGEAHVQIGAPAEV
+585 CGEAHVQIGAPAEIT
-599 AFNVTVSPEATQELS
+599 FNVTVSPEASQELS

-622 DTGRGG
+622 DYR
-628 GALGCPVGA
+628 

>member
-1 MAAHFRRDVEQ
+1 MAAHFKQNVER
-12 VCSDECVL
+12 VCSDESVP
-20 CDSIDEKGCG
+20 CDSIGEQGCG
-30 QHLGGQP
+30 QRSGEKP

-51 LAAVAA
+51 LAAVVA
-57 AGAVTPAM
+57 AGAATPAM
-65 AADIVEGLK
+65 AADLVDGLK

-85 KTLAAFK
+85 ETLAAFK
-92 ELDFAGAGELAAKT
+92 GLDFAGAGELAAKT
-106 SAAVSGLRSQMQGPL
+106 SAAVSDLRSQMQGPL
-121 WGAAEWVPV
+121 WGVAEWIPV
-130 LGEDVKAAR
+130 LGGDVKAAR
-139 TLVDTLANL
+139 ALVDTLASL

-186 VADAVKQA
+186 VADAVRQA
-194 APVLDEAASTVDGM
+194 IPVLDEAASVFDGM

-220 DMAKEKIAPL
+220 DTAREKISPL
-230 AGELDEAASLLGA
+230 AGELDEVASLLGV
-243 LPGLLGAAGERVYG
+243 LPGLLGASGERVYG

-278 VAARDG
+278 VEVKDG

-290 VQAIARFMNPRNDEA
+290 VQGVRNFMNPGDDEA

-316 LYSKSVGYMSVNVN
+316 LYSRSVGYMSVNTN

-335 PRVCDIFNQLWFA
+335 PRVCDIFSQLWSA
-348 TNGEHVDGFV
+348 TNNEHVDGFI
-358 AIDPIFLQTLMGLT
+358 AIDPIFLQMLMGLT
-372 RGTQTADGTVLDGG
+372 CGTQTSDGTVLDGS

-399 NLDDYAATDAYFA
+399 NLDDYAATDVYFT

-419 DCIMGGVPSMDPK
+419 DCIMGGISSMDPG
-432 ALLQVIRRGID
+432 ALLQAVRRGID
-443 GGNLLMWSANVDEQ
+443 GGDLLMWASDAEEQ
-457 AIVEGLG
+457 AVIEGLG

-494 DLDFSMGEAVSNA
+494 NIDFSMGEAASNA
-507 DGSRTYPCGLRL
+507 DGSRTYPCSLRL

-533 VITGGNPAKRSEDDM
+533 NITGGNPAKRSEDDM
-548 LEVLNLYAPA
+548 LEAFNLYAPA
-558 GGRVEVTGH
+558 GGRVEVTGY

-585 CGEAHVQIGAPAEV
+585 CGEAHVQIGAPAEIT
-599 AFNVTVSPEATQELS
+599 FNVTVSPEATQELS

-622 DTGRGG
+622 DYR
-628 GALGCPVGA
+628 

>member
-1 MAAHFRRDVEQ
+1 MAAHFRQDVEQ

-30 QHLGGQP
+30 EHLSEKP
-37 RNHTRRAFV
+37 HSHTRRAFV
-46 AGGIC
+46 AGGVC
-51 LAAVAA
+51 LAAAAA
-57 AGAVTPAM
+57 AGAATPAM
-65 AADIVEGLK
+65 AADLVDGLK

-106 SAAVSGLRSQMQGPL
+106 SAAVSDLRSQMQGPL
-121 WGAAEWVPV
+121 WGVAEWIPV

-139 TLVDTLANL
+139 ALVDTLASL

-167 LVVAEGSD
+167 LVVAEGPD

-186 VADAVKQA
+186 VADAVRQA
-194 APVLDEAASTVDGM
+194 APVLDEAASAVDGM
-208 GETHIAQLTEAV
+208 GETHVAQLTEAV

-230 AGELDEAASLLGA
+230 AGELDEAGNLLGV
-243 LPGLLGAAGERVYG
+243 LPGLLGASGERVYG

-278 VAARDG
+278 VEVKDG
-284 LLSLGE
+284 LVSLSE
-290 VQAIARFMNPRNDEA
+290 VEGVRNFMNPGDDEA

-316 LYSKSVGYMSVNVN
+316 LYSRSVGYMSVNVN

-335 PRVCDIFNQLWFA
+335 PRVCDIFSQLWSA
-348 TNGEHVDGFV
+348 TNNEHVDGFV
-358 AIDPIFLQTLMGLT
+358 ALDPIFLQMLMGLT
-372 RGTQTADGTVLDGG
+372 QGTQTSDGTVLDGT

-399 NLDDYAATDAYFA
+399 NLDDYAATDVYFA

-419 DCIMGGVPSMDPK
+419 DCIMGGVPSMDPG
-432 ALLQVIRRGID
+432 ALLQAVRRGID
-443 GGNLLMWSANVDEQ
+443 GGDLLMWASDADEQ
-457 AIVEGLG
+457 AIIEGLG

-494 DLDFSMGEAVSNA
+494 NIDFSMGEAAANA
-507 DGSRTYPCGLRL
+507 DGSRTYPCSLRL
-519 ANAMTPEELEASNA
+519 TNAMTPEELEASNA

-558 GGRVEVTGH
+558 GGRIEVTDH

-585 CGEAHVQIGAPAEV
+585 CGEAHVQIGAPAEI

-622 DTGRGG
+622 DYR
-628 GALGCPVGA
+628 

>member
-1 MAAHFRRDVEQ
+1 MATHFRQDVEP
-12 VCSDECVL
+12 VRSDECAP
-20 CDSIDEKGCG
+20 CNPIGEESCEQHSSEK
-30 QHLGGQP
+30 P

-46 AGGIC
+46 AGGAC

-57 AGAVTPAM
+57 AGAATPAM

-74 AKAGDVSDLLN
+74 AKASDVTDLLN
-85 KTLAAFK
+85 ETLGAFK

-106 SAAVSGLRSQMQGPL
+106 SAAVADLRSQMQGPL
-121 WGAAEWVPV
+121 WGVAEWVPV
-130 LGEDVKAAR
+130 LGGDVKAAR
-139 TLVDTLANL
+139 TLVDTLAGL

-161 AVELDR
+161 TIELDK
-167 LVVAEGSD
+167 LVVADGSNQIQ
-175 RVRFDVAAIQA
+175 FDIAAIQA

-194 APVLDEAASTVDGM
+194 APVLDEAASAVGGI

-220 DMAKEKIAPL
+220 DMAKEKLAPL
-230 AGELDEAASLLGA
+230 AGELDEAANLLGA
-243 LPGLLGAAGERVYG
+243 LPGLLGASGERVYA

-278 VAARDG
+278 VAVRDG

-290 VQAIARFMNPRNDEA
+290 VQAIARFMNPGNDEA
-305 MCVPLTDEEVA
+305 MCVPLADEEVA
-316 LYSKSVGYMSVNVN
+316 LYSRTVGYMSVNVN

-335 PRVCDIFNQLWFA
+335 PRVCDIFNQLWFT

-358 AIDPIFLQTLMGLT
+358 ALDPIFLQSLMGLT
-372 RGTQTADGTVLDGG
+372 QGTKTADGTVLDGEN
-386 STVRVLMHDTYWR
+386 TVRVLMHDTYWR

-419 DCIMGGVPSMDPK
+419 DCIMDGVPSMDPG

-443 GGNLLMWSANVDEQ
+443 GGHLLMWASDADEQ
-457 AIVEGLG
+457 AVVEGLG
-464 ASGEVTLDP
+464 ASGEVALDP

-494 DLDFSMGEAVSNA
+494 DLDFSMGEARGNA
-507 DGSRTYPCGLRL
+507 DGSRTYPCSLRL
-519 ANAMTPEELEASNA
+519 TNAMTPEELEASNA
-533 VITGGNPAKRSEDDM
+533 NITGFNPAKRSEDDM

-558 GGRVEVTGH
+558 GGRIEVTSS

-585 CGEAHVQIGAPAEV
+585 CGEAHVQIGAPAEIT
-599 AFNVTVSPEATQELS
+599 FNVTVSPEATQELG

-622 DTGRGG
+622 DYR
-628 GALGCPVGA
+628 